1 MKFSPLKSHS
11 PIGLDIGSRTVKAVQ
26 LSGHAK
32 QCRISAATTFPRALP
47 DAAVTSNE
55 VRRLIDV
62 LYRHNFHGREIVLSV
77 PPLRVLDGTLEL
89 PKSTPDAPGLDQI
102 ARMEFARLQ
111 KCEPGAF
118 ELGYWPLP
126 AGPRSHQANRV
137 MAIGCLHRDV
147 EPFIDTFESEGLRV
161 VGMDAEACALSRACA
176 ERFANQNGLIG
187 LLDFGWHCC
196 RLAVIYRE
204 AIVFSRV
211 LSDSGLSSLFKSLE
225 KQLDVDTP
233 MVEHVLHKFGV
244 TPPGN
249 EAEDPIADARHA
261 VSAHFQS
268 MLQELNISFS
278 YATQQYPD
286 ANLQQ
291 MLIVGGG
298 AGIAGVAAHLTQ
310 LIGTECVVLGPRD
323 LLNPSPALIEATA
336 SPGLTMALGLAQ
348 FRDE

>member
-1 MKFSPLKSHS
+1 MSFLPFKSHS
-11 PIGLDIGSRTVKAVQ
+11 SIGLDIGSRTVKAVQ
-26 LSGHAK
+26 LSGREG
-32 QCRISAATTFPRALP
+32 QWRISAATTFPRALP
-47 DAAVTSNE
+47 DTPVTSNE

-62 LYRHNFHGREIVLSV
+62 LYRHNFHGRDVVLSA

-89 PKSTPDAPGLDQI
+89 PKSGPDASALDQI

-111 KCEPGAF
+111 KCEPTAF

-137 MAIGCLHRDV
+137 MAIGCLHRDI
-147 EPFIDTFESEGLRV
+147 EPHIETFEAEGLRV
-161 VGMDAEACALSRACA
+161 IGMDAEGCALARACA
-176 ERFANQNGLIG
+176 SRYAKENGLTG

-196 RLAVIYRE
+196 RLAVVYRE

-225 KQLDVDTP
+225 RHLDVDASIA
-233 MVEHVLHKFGV
+233 EQVLRKFGL
-244 TPPGN
+244 TSPAS

-261 VSAHFQS
+261 ISAHFDA
-268 MLQELNISFS
+268 MVQELNVSFS

-286 ANLQQ
+286 ASLQQ
-291 MLIVGGG
+291 LLIVGGG
-298 AGIAGVAAHLTQ
+298 AGITGVTAHLTQ
-310 LIGTECVVLGPRD
+310 LIDTECITLGPRD
-323 LLNPSPALIEATA
+323 LVNVAPALIEATA
-336 SPGLTMALGLAQ
+336 SPTLTMALGLAQ